1 MTSSLR
7 QLLTCVTCM
16 MIVENLIESNIEA
29 IVRNDYLLQLLCR
42 LDSVIELFLC
52 LHDVLEQNK

>member
-16 MIVENLIESNIEA
+16 MIVENLIESNSEA

-42 LDSVIELFLC
+42 LDSVIELVLC
-52 LHDVLEQNK
+52 LHDVLEQ